1 MNLHLLKKT
10 ASFIM
15 LLTGVVNFSLGM
27 AASVFPNFYTKTLS
41 FCDEFWNFSGTGLF
55 TLGFLEIIYG
65 LLFFNYKIDH
75 WGVYLLFLILN
86 GKAIFKMKS
95 ALSDLTSPGYFIFF
109 LIQLI
114 VIAAFHIADI
124 AYNKQE
130 TLTA

>member
-1 MNLHLLKKT
+1 M
-10 ASFIM
+10 I
-15 LLTGVVNFSLGM
+15 
-27 AASVFPNFYTKTLS
+27 
-41 FCDEFWNFSGTGLF
+41 
-55 TLGFLEIIYG
+55 
-65 LLFFNYKIDH
+65 
-75 WGVYLLFLILN
+75 
-86 GKAIFKMKS
+86 S